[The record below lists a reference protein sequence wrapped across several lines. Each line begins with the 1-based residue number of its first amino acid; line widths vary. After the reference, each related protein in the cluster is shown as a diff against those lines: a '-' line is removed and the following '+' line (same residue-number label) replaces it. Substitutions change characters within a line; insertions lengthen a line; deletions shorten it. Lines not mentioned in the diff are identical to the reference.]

1 MADPLTW
8 LIGGAILSVA
18 GIATG
23 ATAGVIGGVEQH
35 KQARQAAQNAE
46 DNARMQQQQLEYNKR
61 MEEREVA
68 ALEAE
73 TAENVR
79 RQRLQSEQ
87 LKAQQI
93 AMLGKSGAAMSAGS
107 PLAVLGQSAADE
119 ELMIQDTHYAGAR
132 SVAAHK
138 VKVADYGYGASIAGQ
153 NVRAAKAARPTST
166 ALGATMAGEIGGAGL
181 KIGSV
186 GVSLATGMQSVK
198 K

>member
-1 MADPLTW
+1 MATG
-8 LIGGAILSVA
+8 LIITGASLALV
-18 GIATG
+18 GIAT
-23 ATAGVIGGVEQH
+23 ATTAGVIGAVEQH
-35 KQARQAAQNAE
+35 NQARQAAQNAE

-61 MEEREVA
+61 MEEREAA

-79 RQRLQSEQ
+79 RQRLQSEH

-138 VKVADYGYGASIAGQ
+138 VKAADYGYGAAIAGQ
-153 NVRAAKAARPTST
+153 NVLAAKASRPTST
-166 ALGATMAGEIGGAGL
+166 ALGATIAGEIGSGAI
-181 KIGSV
+181 KAGSTLI
-186 GVSLATGMQSVK
+186 SATSAYNAVK